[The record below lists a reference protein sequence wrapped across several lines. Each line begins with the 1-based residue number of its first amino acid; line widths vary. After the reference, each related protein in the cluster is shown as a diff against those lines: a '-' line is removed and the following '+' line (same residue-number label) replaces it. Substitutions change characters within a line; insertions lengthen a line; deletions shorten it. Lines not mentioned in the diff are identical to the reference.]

1 MSSVAFYG
9 SSVACF
15 GSSGSRHRSPLDRR
29 ILGETRRAFRYQR
42 SCHETCCMRVGPCR
56 PWKETYIYQNN
67 HNRLDASSH
76 IQSLSTELDGTRSCG
91 REKSRYDQSYV

>member
-1 MSSVAFYG
+1 MSSVAFY
-9 SSVACF
+9 
-15 GSSGSRHRSPLDRR
+15 GSRHRSPLDRR

-56 PWKETYIYQNN
+56 PLKETY
-67 HNRLDASSH
+67 NRLDASSH